1 MITIAAKGR
10 DDDYVLGRT
19 EREYERLRAQALV
32 WDSATN
38 RLLDR
43 IALAPGSRC
52 LDAGCG
58 PGATM
63 RLMARRVGSSGYVLG
78 VDADAT
84 VGQRAVATLHEAGHR
99 QCEFARGD
107 LRSGEPL
114 PGAPFD
120 LVYARLVLFHLPQ
133 RVAVLRSL
141 WDAVAPGGH
150 LVVQDYDLDSVS
162 AQPALDSFDEVS
174 RVIIDAFTVAGCDV
188 RAGTRLPD
196 LFGQAGVG
204 APDGTDVAGRLV
216 PLAETQHML
225 TGVYTSLL
233 PAALAHGITTEAQ
246 AATTLESLACD
257 AERYP
262 ERPTLW
268 PLLIGAWK
276 RKPHDAESELMR

>member
-1 MITIAAKGR
+1 MITVAAKGR

-32 WDSATN
+32 WDSATD

-43 IALAPGSRC
+43 VALAPGARC

-63 RLMARRVGSSGYVLG
+63 RLMARRVGASGYVLG

-84 VGQRAVATLHEAGHR
+84 VGQRAVATLHQDGHR
-99 QCEFARGD
+99 QCKFARGD
-107 LRSGEPL
+107 LRSGEPIA
-114 PGAPFD
+114 GVPFD
-120 LVYARLVLFHLPQ
+120 LVYARLLLFHLPQ

-150 LVVQDYDLDSVS
+150 LIVQDYDLDSVS
-162 AQPALDSFDEVS
+162 AQPALDSFDEVG
-174 RVIIDAFTVAGCDV
+174 RVIIEAFTAAGCEV

-204 APDGTDVAGRLV
+204 APDGTDVAGRLA

-246 AATTLESLACD
+246 AAATLENLACD
-257 AERYP
+257 AERFP

-276 RKPHDAESELMR
+276 RRPHPVDAEADR